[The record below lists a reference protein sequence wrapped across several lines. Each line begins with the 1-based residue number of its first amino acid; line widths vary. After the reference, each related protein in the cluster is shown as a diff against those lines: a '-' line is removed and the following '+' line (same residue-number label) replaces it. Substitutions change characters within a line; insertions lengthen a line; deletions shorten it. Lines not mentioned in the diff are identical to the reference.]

1 MTIGEITKIVT
12 EQKQRDNLIREHAA
26 KFAEEFENSSS
37 TVNLKMALFDG
48 FKFGAYWA
56 DEHPYSDI
64 KRLLHVSQKTTE
76 STKKEFINK
85 ACEWLENFL
94 EKTIQK
100 PSVNDGYTSD
110 TIDLVELKRR
120 RLIEEVLYDFK
131 KAMEE

>member
-37 TVNLKMALFDG
+37 TVNLKIALFDG

-85 ACEWLENFL
+85 ACEWLKENTNPVFYNGSGWTT
-94 EKTIQK
+94 EEF
-100 PSVNDGYTSD
+100 
-110 TIDLVELKRR
+110 IDN
-120 RLIEEVLYDFK
+120 FK
-131 KAMEE
+131 KAMEL

>member
-85 ACEWLENFL
+85 ACEWLDKEL
-94 EKTIQK
+94 CTEKAE
-100 PSVNDGYTSD
+100 PNRYYD
-110 TIDLVELKRR
+110 TDVKSLSYDTKEDLLFAFR
-120 RLIEEVLYDFK
+120 
-131 KAMEE
+131 KAMFDE